1 MMRFLCA
8 VVILALA
15 AGPSRADEFTDVLD
29 EALAAYREGDVAGA
43 RDELD
48 YALKLLG
55 DMKAESLAGFL
66 PAAPA
71 GWTKEDADT
80 EGAGMAMTMF
90 GGGAAAAATYRREAD
105 EFTLTLGATSPMVSG
120 SAAMVSGMSSIAGS
134 ETRRIN
140 RPPFSI
146 SDGEMQGVVGGK
158 VLVSASG
165 TASADDMAAV
175 IEQIDF
181 RALGDF

>member
-1 MMRFLCA
+1 M
-8 VVILALA
+8 AL
-15 AGPSRADEFTDVLD
+15 
-29 EALAAYREGDVAGA
+29 
-43 RDELD
+43 
-48 YALKLLG
+48 
-55 DMKAESLAGFL
+55 
-66 PAAPA
+66 
-71 GWTKEDADT
+71 
-80 EGAGMAMTMF
+80 TMV
-90 GGGAAAAATYRREAD
+90 GGGAAAAATTRRAAA
-105 EFTLTLGATSPMVSG
+105 EFTLPLLANSPLVSG
-120 SAAMVSGMSSIAGS
+120 IAAMVSGMSSIAGS

-140 RPPFSI
+140 RTTFSI